1 MKKRIMFI
9 FLFVFLFICLGIVG
23 IKINELLNIPNVK
36 KEEIEQFEILNIKE
50 DTDKYILN
58 VYYPTTKYEML
69 NETISLEVNEYINS
83 FRDELVK
90 LSNDKKYSLEITF
103 ETYSTK
109 DTISFLF
116 NVSEN
121 LGCLHGE
128 KYVFSIN
135 FNVKKNKIINI
146 SDLILENESLLEKL
160 QNKCYDALIQNDDIK
175 NAGVEEFVKEGTKP
189 EIKNYDTF
197 ILNDKS
203 ITIYFGEY
211 QVVPYYLGIQK
222 VEVLLSELYN

>member
-1 MKKRIMFI
+1 M
-9 FLFVFLFICLGIVG
+9 
-23 IKINELLNIPNVK
+23 
-36 KEEIEQFEILNIKE
+36 
-50 DTDKYILN
+50 
-58 VYYPTTKYEML
+58 
-69 NETISLEVNEYINS
+69 
-83 FRDELVK
+83 
-90 LSNDKKYSLEITF
+90 
-103 ETYSTK
+103 
-109 DTISFLF
+109 
-116 NVSEN
+116 
-121 LGCLHGE
+121 
-128 KYVFSIN
+128 
-135 FNVKKNKIINI
+135 KKNKIINI

-211 QVVPYYLGIQK
+211 QVVPYYLAIQK